1 MNETKRPLKYD
12 EFIFKLQFQR
22 KIHPS
27 LFLLSKQ
34 AQKIVLIVFILQF
47 FFPDVMEYIFGVG
60 FYLLTRKYN
69 DTRLTYKTKLV
80 EYHPSKEDDMLP
92 LISKYLAKKEFYIKN
107 QNKALSHAT
116 L

>member
-1 MNETKRPLKYD
+1 MNEDKRPLKYD

-34 AQKIVLIVFILQF
+34 AQKTIFIVFLLQL
-47 FFPDVMEYIFGVG
+47 FFPDKMEYFFAVG
-60 FYLLTRKYN
+60 LYLLASKYN
-69 DTRLTYKTKLV
+69 DTRLTYKTKLI
-80 EYHPSKEDDMLP
+80 EYHPTKENEVLP
-92 LISKYLAKKEFYIKN
+92 LIAKYLAKKEYYIKN
-107 QNKALSHAT
+107 QNKVLSHAT